1 VAEEHGGLREWG
13 TWLARKAVSTH
24 DTMAAPSSLEARP
37 TRNDRLLAVA
47 EPSHCYGERGRRR
60 YAGQR

>member
-1 VAEEHGGLREWG
+1 
-13 TWLARKAVSTH
+13 
-24 DTMAAPSSLEARP
+24 MAAPSSLEARP
-37 TRNDRLLAVA
+37 TRNDRLLAVT